1 MEISFKE
8 DLSGSYSIAVLIDQ
22 EAQMYAVETGQSSIG
37 GLDAILSNL
46 PEGFGSSVYQEGN
59 YLGILIRNDFE
70 DTDELLLQFEQLKSE
85 ENTALLLL
93 PIQEIRFDK
102 SERDFGITGKFAEIF
117 VTDEENL
124 EGFKRIFDG
133 QLSIVVPGN
142 ITDPQISEIVDN
154 TIIFENDGLSVKTFK
169 LVTRTKPIF
178 TPELIAA
185 LLAIFGICLKV
196 IFTNGKKIFSN
207 WLPIIATSFSAIFRL
222 VSYQNLLVYYH
233 SKSKKSQIATKLSK
247 IQQMA
252 TQFY

>member
-1 MEISFKE
+1 MKNKTLLKFLFVFLLFSACEVKWDMEISFEE

-46 PEGFGSSVYQEGN
+46 PDGFGSSVYQEGN

-70 DTDELLLQFEQLKSE
+70 NTDELLSQFKQLRSE

-93 PIQEIRFDK
+93 PIQEIQFDD
-102 SERDFGITGKFAEIF
+102 SGRDFGINGKFAEIF

-133 QLSIVVPGN
+133 QLSVIVPGN
-142 ITDPQISEIVDN
+142 ITEPQISEIVNN

-178 TPELIAA
+178 TQELIAA
-185 LLAIFGICLKV
+185 LISIFGLIIYFV
-196 IFTNGKKIFSN
+196 RQSAKK
-207 WLPIIATSFSAIFRL
+207 
-222 VSYQNLLVYYH
+222 
-233 SKSKKSQIATKLSK
+233 K
-247 IQQMA
+247 
-252 TQFY
+252 

>member
-1 MEISFKE
+1 MKYKTLLKFLFVFLIFSACEVKWDMEISFEE

-46 PEGFGSSVYQEGN
+46 PDGFGSSVYQEGN

-133 QLSIVVPGN
+133 QLTIIVPGN

-178 TPELIAA
+178 TIEQIAA
-185 LLAIFGICLKV
+185 LLAIFGLIIYFV
-196 IFTNGKKIFSN
+196 RQSVKK
-207 WLPIIATSFSAIFRL
+207 
-222 VSYQNLLVYYH
+222 
-233 SKSKKSQIATKLSK
+233 K
-247 IQQMA
+247 
-252 TQFY
+252 